1 MELRFTAGIDRNQ
14 FKSDIDAMRRDILGL
29 NNTVKSETSKMDSA
43 FKNLSLGIA
52 GYFSVN
58 AVQGFVRELINVRG
72 EFQKTEIAFTT
83 MLGNADQA
91 KSLMAD
97 MVELAAKTPFSLQDV
112 SSGAK
117 QLLAFQVPA
126 NEVVDTLTRLGNI
139 AAGLSVPLDRI
150 NLVYGQ
156 VKAKGKLMGDDLR
169 QFTEAGIPMVAEL
182 AKKFGTTTSAI
193 TEMVS
198 AGKIGF
204 KDVQDVLFSMTNEG
218 GMFFNLMEKQ
228 SKSLSGQIANL
239 GDAWEQML
247 NKIGEANDGILSD
260 GIQGLTYLV
269 NLRIDK
275 SMMRT
280 WKKKKNINHLKIP
293 NFKLKELT

>member
-112 SSGAK
+112 S
-117 QLLAFQVPA
+117 Q
-126 NEVVDTLTRLGNI
+126 E
-139 AAGLSVPLDRI
+139 
-150 NLVYGQ
+150 
-156 VKAKGKLMGDDLR
+156 
-169 QFTEAGIPMVAEL
+169 
-182 AKKFGTTTSAI
+182 
-193 TEMVS
+193 
-198 AGKIGF
+198 
-204 KDVQDVLFSMTNEG
+204 
-218 GMFFNLMEKQ
+218 
-228 SKSLSGQIANL
+228 
-239 GDAWEQML
+239 
-247 NKIGEANDGILSD
+247 
-260 GIQGLTYLV
+260 
-269 NLRIDK
+269 
-275 SMMRT
+275 
-280 WKKKKNINHLKIP
+280 
-293 NFKLKELT
+293 